1 MQAWGTPW
9 VTKRPHNTDLR
20 LISAILLLGGPAAM
34 YAKAS
39 IWLLADD
46 AANLCLYSAGAG
58 VIAYD
63 ELCVAMDQFLK
74 VHWKYDGHL
83 W

>member
-1 MQAWGTPW
+1 
-9 VTKRPHNTDLR
+9 
-20 LISAILLLGGPAAM
+20 M